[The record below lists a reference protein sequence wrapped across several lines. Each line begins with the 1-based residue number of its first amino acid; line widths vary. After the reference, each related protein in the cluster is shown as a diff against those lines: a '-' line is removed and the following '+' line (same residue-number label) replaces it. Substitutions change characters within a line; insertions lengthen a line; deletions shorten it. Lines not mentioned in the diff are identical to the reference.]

1 MSKEI
6 IKNICVEVSND
17 LCQVDIDM
25 LEETLLR
32 LPAGLYLELFNK
44 MKNRINK
51 VEENIKE

>member
-32 LPAGLYLELFNK
+32 LPAGLYLELFTK

-51 VEENIKE
+51 VEEDK